1 VALVAGIDSS
11 TQSCKVVICDSD
23 TGEIVRSAS
32 SPHPDGTEIDP
43 QLWWSALQSSV
54 NAAGGLDDVAA
65 VSVGAQQHGMVCL
78 TGTGHV
84 VRDALLWNDTR
95 SSSAAAELVAE
106 AGGAQEWARR
116 IGVVPV
122 AAITVTKLRWLVDH
136 EPAHADATAAVC
148 LPHDWLTWRLT
159 GSTDIGT
166 LCTDRSDASGTG
178 YFSAATNSYQPDLL
192 ELAMRGRRPTV
203 PTVLAPHDTAGQTS
217 AGAVLGPGAGD
228 NAAAALGVGASPGD
242 CVVSLGT
249 SGVVSA
255 VGDAAPHDPEGI
267 VAGFADATGRQL
279 PLVCTLNGAPVLAAV
294 ATMLGVDFDELDRL
308 ALSAP
313 SGADGLTLVPYF
325 EGERSPNLPAAA
337 GALHG
342 VTTRNLSSANVARAA
357 VEGLLASMAYCIEK
371 ITGQGVAVRRIIL
384 VGGGAR
390 SEAVRRIA
398 PAIFGAPVHVPTPAE
413 YVALGAARQAAWTL
427 SQQDSPPSW
436 SFGVTASYAA
446 EPAPQVLDQYRAAQ
460 PLTLGQ

>member
-1 VALVAGIDSS
+1 MALVAGIDSS
-11 TQSCKVVICDSD
+11 TQSCKVVICDAE
-23 TGEIVRSAS
+23 TGDIVRSAS
-32 SPHPDGTEIDP
+32 SPHPDGTEVDP
-43 QLWWSALQSSV
+43 QLWWSALQATI
-54 NAAGGLDDVAA
+54 AAVGGLGDVAA

-78 TGTGHV
+78 DDSGAV

-95 SSSAAAELVAE
+95 SGEAAAQLVSDL
-106 AGGAQEWARR
+106 GGAQAWADR

-122 AAITVTKLRWLVDH
+122 AAITAAKLRWLADE
-136 EPAHADATAAVC
+136 EPTHADATATVC
-148 LPHDWLTWRLT
+148 LPHDWLTWRLS
-159 GSTDIGT
+159 GSADIADVR
-166 LCTDRSDASGTG
+166 TDRSDASGTG
-178 YFSAATNSYQPDLL
+178 YFSAESDSYQPDLL
-192 ELAMRGRRPTV
+192 ELAMRGRRPAL
-203 PTVLAPHDTAGQTS
+203 PQVLGPREGAGHTAT
-217 AGAVLGPGAGD
+217 GAVLGPGAGD
-228 NAAAALGVGASPGD
+228 NAAAALGLSAGPGD

-255 VGDAAPHDPEGI
+255 VGAVAPHDPEGI

-294 ATMLGVDFDELDRL
+294 ATMLGVDFAELDRL

-313 SGADGLTLVPYF
+313 PGAGGLTLVPYF
-325 EGERSPNLPAAA
+325 EGERSPNLPAAT

-342 VTTRNLSSANVARAA
+342 VTTRNLNSANVARAA
-357 VEGLLASMAYCIEK
+357 VEGLLASMAYCTEK
-371 ITGQGVAVRRIIL
+371 ISAQGVDAKRIIL

-398 PAIFGAPVHVPTPAE
+398 PAIWAAPVDVPDPAE

-427 SQQDSPPSW
+427 AQHASPPTW
-436 SFGVTASYAA
+436 SLGACETFTA
-446 EPAPQVLDQYRAAQ
+446 EPTPQVLDQYRAAQ

>member
-11 TQSCKVVICDSD
+11 TQSCKVVICDPD
-23 TGEIVRSAS
+23 TGAVLRAAS

-43 QLWWSALQSSV
+43 QQWWSALQASIT
-54 NAAGGLDDVAA
+54 AAGGLDDVAA

-78 TGTGHV
+78 DAAGAV

-95 SSSAAAELVAE
+95 SSAAADALVAE
-106 AGGAQEWARR
+106 LGAQQWAKRT
-116 IGVVPV
+116 GVVPV
-122 AAITVTKLRWLVDH
+122 AAITAAKLRWLADH

-148 LPHDWLTWRLT
+148 LPHDWLTWRLR
-159 GSTDIGT
+159 GSDDITD
-166 LCTDRSDASGTG
+166 LRTDRSDASGTG
-178 YFSAATNSYQPDLL
+178 YFSSESGSYQPDLL
-192 ELAMRGRRPTV
+192 EMAMRGRRPEV
-203 PTVLAPHDTAGQTS
+203 PAVLSPSQAAGSTS
-217 AGAVLGPGAGD
+217 TGAVLGPGAGD
-228 NAAAALGVGASPGD
+228 NAGAALGLGAGPGD

-255 VGDAAPHDPEGI
+255 VGDVAPHDPEGI

-308 ALSAP
+308 AMSAHA
-313 SGADGLTLVPYF
+313 GAGGLTLVPYL
-325 EGERSPNLPAAA
+325 EGERSPNLPEAA

-342 VTTRNLSSANVARAA
+342 VTTRNLNAANVARAA
-357 VEGLLASMAYCIEK
+357 VEGLLCSMAYCIDR
-371 ITGQGVAVRRIIL
+371 IAAHGIDVNRIIL

-390 SEAVRRIA
+390 SEAVRHIA
-398 PAIFGAPVHVPTPAE
+398 PALWGAPVHVPTPAE
-413 YVALGAARQAAWTL
+413 YVALGAARQAAWAL
-427 SQQDSPPSW
+427 SQNDSPPTW
-436 SFGVTASYAA
+436 SFGITTTYTTD
-446 EPAPQVLDQYRAAQ
+446 PTPHVLDQYRAAQ